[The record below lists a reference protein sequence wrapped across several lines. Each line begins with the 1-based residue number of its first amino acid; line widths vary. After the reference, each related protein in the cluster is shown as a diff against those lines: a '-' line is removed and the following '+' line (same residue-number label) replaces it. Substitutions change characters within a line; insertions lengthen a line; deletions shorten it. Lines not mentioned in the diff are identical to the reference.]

1 MIDNQTYLQ
10 LKNVFIFY
18 IGTFLKYRK
27 DSKMLSPPK
36 PTDT

>member
-1 MIDNQTYLQ
+1 MIDNQTYQQ
-10 LKNVFIFY
+10 LFIFY
-18 IGTFLKYRK
+18 IETFLKYRK